1 MKKVGIIF
9 FATLFVVFSAHYLIA
24 QDNGVD
30 ETAERTIEELYLQNA
45 EMSVIRQQAV
55 TVDREMK
62 LLALDNMEQ
71 LIEEGKVTE
80 DSADALYLLDYLA
93 MEGIAREVRVNGRLI
108 NYFPEVRRRSAN
120 LLGKVGGETAKNT
133 LLDVIDN
140 DNEPMVLA
148 EAAYALG
155 EIGINNDDQ
164 VALVLADMITQ
175 QSVVAPD
182 DNLAFAVLLAFEK
195 IAEAND
201 GLNNPDVF
209 NAIIQIA
216 QGNYIREVRRKALD
230 VMNKMRSYS
239 Q

>member
-1 MKKVGIIF
+1 MKKFVIIF
-9 FATLFVVFSAHYLIA
+9 ITTIVLFFCANVLIA
-24 QDNGVD
+24 QENGNGDNT
-30 ETAERTIEELYLQNA
+30 EKTIEELYLQNA

-93 MEGIAREVRVNGRLI
+93 MEGISREVRVNGRLI
-108 NYFPEVRRRSAN
+108 NYFPEVRRKAAN
-120 LLGKVGGETAKNT
+120 LLGKVGGDTAKTT
-133 LLDVIDN
+133 LLDVIDK

-148 EAAYALG
+148 EAAYGLG
-155 EIGINNDDQ
+155 EIGINDNDE
-164 VALVLADMITQ
+164 VALVLADRISE
-175 QSVVAPD
+175 QSIVAPD

-195 IAEAND
+195 IAEANG

-230 VMNKMRSYS
+230 VMNKLRSYS
-239 Q
+239 R

>member
-24 QDNGVD
+24 QDNGGD

>member
-1 MKKVGIIF
+1 MKKVGIVF

-24 QDNGVD
+24 QDNGND
-30 ETAERTIEELYLQNA
+30 GTAERTIEELYLQNA

-71 LIEEGKVTE
+71 LIEEGKVNE

-108 NYFPEVRRRSAN
+108 NYFPEVRRRAAN
-120 LLGKVGGETAKNT
+120 LLGKVGGETAKDT

-195 IAEAND
+195 IAEANE

>member
-24 QDNGVD
+24 QDNGED

-120 LLGKVGGETAKNT
+120 LLGKVGGETAKDT

-230 VMNKMRSYS
+230 VMNKLRSYS